1 MDEKTVIIYA
11 SPKADS
17 FTAKLLKEKFG
28 DCKGA
33 YFYNCF
39 KALPHPCFDCGFC
52 KTKEGCAFSDLDKFY
67 EKFEKANRVIFAF
80 PIYNC
85 GLPAPLK
92 ALVDRFQ
99 RFYNARFVLNKRPPV
114 KGEREVF
121 VLMTCGSEQD
131 QAESVLKQLTPMFT
145 ISGCTLKEH
154 IIIKGTD
161 KL

>member
-28 DCKGA
+28 DRHGA
-33 YFYNCF
+33 FFFNCF
-39 KALPHPCFDCGFC
+39 EEMPKPCFDCGLC
-52 KTKEGCAFSDLDKFY
+52 KTKVGCAFPDLDLFF
-67 EKFEKANRVIFAF
+67 EKFEKAERVIFAF
-80 PIYNC
+80 PVYNN

-99 RFYNARFVLNKRPPV
+99 RFYNARFVLNKKPPI
-114 KGEREVF
+114 KGNREVF
-121 VLMTCGSEQD
+121 VLMTCGSDED
-131 QAESVLKQLTPMFT
+131 PSKAVLKQLTPMFT